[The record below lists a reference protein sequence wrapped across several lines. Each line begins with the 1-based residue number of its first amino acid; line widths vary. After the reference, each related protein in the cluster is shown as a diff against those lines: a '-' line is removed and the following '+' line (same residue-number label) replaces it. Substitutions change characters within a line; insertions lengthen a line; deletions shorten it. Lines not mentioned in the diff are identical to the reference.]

1 MSGKST
7 FLRTVG
13 VNALLAQTI
22 ATCPA
27 RVYRGCPVQLKTSIG
42 RADNV
47 VEGKSYYLEEALS
60 VLRIIKAVNN
70 DWVTLAIFDELCR
83 GTNSE
88 ERIFA
93 ARQVLEYLVQ
103 RNVLVLAATHDLELT
118 ELLQETYDSWHF
130 SEKVG
135 ELGLEFDYKLKKG
148 PATRNAI
155 AFTSLGLSPRIT
167 DGKN

>member
-1 MSGKST
+1 M
-7 FLRTVG
+7 
-13 VNALLAQTI
+13 
-22 ATCPA
+22 
-27 RVYRGCPVQLKTSIG
+27 
-42 RADNV
+42 
-47 VEGKSYYLEEALS
+47 
-60 VLRIIKAVNN
+60 NN
-70 DWVTLAIFDELCR
+70 DWVTLAIFDELYR

-148 PATRNAI
+148 PALTRNAI
-155 AFTSLGLSPRIT
+155 ALLRHLGYPQEIT